1 MVRRFRPG
9 LALAFAAAL
18 AFGPAAGTVLA
29 ETGAG
34 DDAYVMN
41 EGGTLVVDVP
51 GVLANDNHDEGLA
64 CVAGIDP
71 LDVMGHIGDG
81 AHTGWRSDGSF
92 TFTPWEWW
100 NGETSFVYG
109 MSKIDEVGTCTGASA
124 DQAFVR
130 ITVRPVNDAPT
141 AVLVQDCERGITVRE
156 DSGRYVDEGH
166 CTEMHN
172 WGPIDENTQ
181 RVEEWV
187 VENDNPGLFAEQPAI
202 DILDITFGRLSFTP
216 AANASGVAQV
226 TVRGRDD
233 GGTARGGDDLSNTL
247 IFPIRIRAIADPT
260 EVPPTEAPATV
271 EPTLE
276 ATDGVVPPSTEA
288 SGERSS
294 VVPTDAPPT
303 DAPLS
308 ENPTGFSTGAP
319 MLITLV
325 LVVGIIAIGAGL
337 LAPRLI
343 RRPGKRS

>member
-1 MVRRFRPG
+1 MVRRLRPG
-9 LALAFAAAL
+9 LALAFAAVLAL
-18 AFGPAAGTVLA
+18 GPAAGIAHA

-34 DDAYVMN
+34 DDTYVMN
-41 EGGTLVVDVP
+41 EGGTLVVDAP
-51 GVLANDNHDEGLA
+51 GLLANDNHDDGEA

-71 LDVMGHIGDG
+71 LDVMGHIGDA

-92 TFTPWEWW
+92 TFTPYEWW

-109 MSKIDEVGTCTGASA
+109 MSRIDEVGTCTGAAA
-124 DQAFVR
+124 DQAFVQ
-130 ITVRPVNDAPT
+130 IMVRPVNDPPT

-181 RVEEWV
+181 RVEAWV

-216 AANASGVAQV
+216 AADASGVAQV

-233 GGTARGGDDLSNTL
+233 GGTARGGDDLSNVL
-247 IFPIRIRAIADPT
+247 IFPIRIRSVADPT
-260 EVPPTEAPATV
+260 EVPPTPLMTV
-271 EPTLE
+271 EPTLSG
-276 ATDGVVPPSTEA
+276 TD
-288 SGERSS
+288 S
-294 VVPTDAPPT
+294 VVATPSADPSAAIPTGASTTAPTEQSLPE
-303 DAPLS
+303 D
-308 ENPTGFSTGAP
+308 PTGFSSGAP

-325 LVVGIIAIGAGL
+325 LVVGIIAISAGL